1 MRYWWRRGP
10 FTPLFIA
17 FLKSNIKGASK
28 FTIMAYVGTYCNSP
42 MNSLTLDAMA
52 STWICVLVNY
62 FIEGWFSQT
71 VDQYYMDSF
80 SILITVAFVFT
91 IFGPLFNAVL
101 RYRCK
106 MDSFMHALVE
116 NYMWT
121 PMFIIFFGGLSM
133 HISWALICY
142 LLSIDMQW
150 GATAKVTPQ
159 RPWLTLGIG
168 GIKFLEGIT
177 QDHQGFQM
185 DVCICYF
192 RDHDDVGHC
201 VCGAGHMADPWI
213 LSLFAAGIDVGK
225 SLCAPARIESPVD
238 VVFVLNWI

>member
-1 MRYWWRRGP
+1 MFHPMKYWLRRGP

-28 FTIMAYVGTYCNSP
+28 FTIMAYIGTYCTLPFS
-42 MNSLTLDAMA
+42 MELILDAMS

-62 FIEGWFSQT
+62 FVEGWFAQT

-80 SILITVAFVFT
+80 SILITVSFVFT
-91 IFGPLFNAVL
+91 IFGPLFNAIL
-101 RYRCK
+101 RYRCR
-106 MDSFMHALVE
+106 MDSFGHALVE

-150 GATAKVTPQ
+150 GATAKV
-159 RPWLTLGIG
+159 LL
-168 GIKFLEGIT
+168 
-177 QDHQGFQM
+177 
-185 DVCICYF
+185 
-192 RDHDDVGHC
+192 
-201 VCGAGHMADPWI
+201 
-213 LSLFAAGIDVGK
+213 
-225 SLCAPARIESPVD
+225 
-238 VVFVLNWI
+238 